1 MNIGF
6 LNLLTIVFV
15 VMKLLGFFHFSWF
28 VAFLPTIIDIAI
40 IIICFFI
47 VVLTGNINKLHIKK

>member
-6 LNLLTIVFV
+6 LNLLTIVLV
-15 VMKLLGFFHFSWF
+15 VMKLLGFFPFGWF
-28 VAFLPTIIDIAI
+28 IAFIPTIIDIAI

-47 VVLTGNINKLHIKK
+47 VVLTGNINKILHK